1 MKVTIEPVSAV
12 QKKLSFEIPPDRVG
26 EELEKAYRT
35 FQQSARIKGF
45 RAGKVPRLLLER
57 QFGEQVAAEVGSRL
71 VEESYAKALAEHLLS
86 VVAQPQ
92 IVTEKL
98 IPGQPFRYSATV
110 EVRPDITVQDYE
122 GIEVEKQIVKVGA
135 AEIESALQRL
145 AESLAQLHPVT
156 ERDSVEQGDVVR
168 LDYSA
173 FLNGKPIAG
182 LQGKGR
188 LVEIGK
194 ESIFPGFSERL
205 LGVRRGATT
214 EFSLAFPQSDDS
226 SAEPPRRATFRVTV
240 HEVATKEVLP
250 LDDEFAKD
258 HGECA
263 TVAELRERVG
273 RNLQQAADQRAES
286 RMEDALITQLIDR
299 NPFEIPPSLVREQ
312 EYRLLLEAGVLRP
325 GEDPAARQAAL
336 PDQLRSEFQSRARRQ
351 IQAVLLFDALV
362 KQFGLSVT
370 EEDVQRHIEEVIS
383 ASGVERQQQ
392 IEAFYAKE
400 ENRQT
405 LERRLVHEKALR
417 VLVDKAVI
425 KVVEKSEVEDEAR
438 GVAGETEKD

>member
-1 MKVTIEPVSAV
+1 MKVTIEPVSSV
-12 QKKLSFEIPPDRVG
+12 QKKLSFEIPSDRVG
-26 EELEKAYRT
+26 EEIEKAYRL

-45 RAGKVPRLLLER
+45 RAGKVPRPLLER

-71 VEESYAKALAEHLLS
+71 VEESYAKALAEHPLS

-122 GIEVEKQIVKVGA
+122 GLEVERHVVKVGA
-135 AEIESALQRL
+135 AEVESALQRL

-156 ERDSVEQGDVVR
+156 ERDVVEPGDVVR

-188 LVEIGK
+188 LVEIGR
-194 ESIFPGFSERL
+194 ESIFPGLTERL
-205 LGVRRGATT
+205 LGMRRGAMR

-226 SAEPPRRATFRVTV
+226 SVEPPRLATFRVTI
-240 HEVATKEVLP
+240 HEVATKEVPP

-286 RMEDALITQLIDR
+286 RMEDALITQLSNR
-299 NPFEIPPSLVREQ
+299 NPFEIPPSLAREQ

-325 GEDPAARQAAL
+325 GEDPTAGQAAL
-336 PDQLRSEFQSRARRQ
+336 PDHLRGEVQARARRQ
-351 IQAVLLFDALV
+351 IQAVLLLDALV
-362 KQFGLSVT
+362 KQLNLSVT
-370 EEDVQRHIEEVIS
+370 AEEVQRHIEEVV
-383 ASGVERQQQ
+383 ATSGVERQQQ
-392 IEAFYAKE
+392 VEAFYAKE
-400 ENRQT
+400 ENRQA

-417 VLVDKAVI
+417 MLAEKASI
-425 KVVEKSEVEDEAR
+425 KVVEQSGEEDEPR

>member
-1 MKVTIEPVSAV
+1 MKVTIEPVSSV

-26 EELEKAYRT
+26 EEIEKAYRT

-45 RAGKVPRLLLER
+45 RAGKVPRPLLER

-71 VEESYAKALAEHLLS
+71 VEESYAQALAEHPLS

-110 EVRPDITVQDYE
+110 EVRPDITVPNYE
-122 GIEVEKQIVKVGA
+122 GLEVEKHVVHVGA
-135 AEIESALQRL
+135 AEIENALQRL

-156 ERDSVEQGDVVR
+156 ERDVVEPGDVVR

-188 LVEIGK
+188 LVEVGQ
-194 ESIFPGFSERL
+194 ESIFPGFTERL
-205 LGVRRGATT
+205 LGMRRGAMR
-214 EFSLAFPQSDDS
+214 EFSLAFPRSGDS
-226 SAEPPRRATFRVTV
+226 SVDPPRLATFRVTA
-240 HEVATKEVLP
+240 HEVATKEVPP

-263 TVAELRERVG
+263 TVAELRARIG

-286 RMEDALITQLIDR
+286 RMEDALITQLINR

-312 EYRLLLEAGVLRP
+312 EYRLLLDAGVLRP
-325 GEDPAARQAAL
+325 GEDLAARQAAL
-336 PDQLRSEFQSRARRQ
+336 PEQLRSEFQSRARHQ
-351 IQAVLLFDALV
+351 IRAVLLLDALV
-362 KQFGLSVT
+362 KQLGLSVT
-370 EEDVQRHIEEVIS
+370 EEEVKRHLEGMIA

-400 ENRQT
+400 ENRQA

-417 VLVDKAVI
+417 VLVDKALI
-425 KVVEKSEVEDEAR
+425 KVVEQSGEGDETR